1 MPYPT
6 HLLPT
11 TVVGSTPQPEWLVDR
26 AALHKHGVPRTH
38 VPDIWRVPEPLRAL
52 AQDDATIL
60 AIRDMERA
68 GIDIVSDGEIRRES
82 YSNHFA
88 LALDGIDA
96 DHVGTLD
103 RGHRAIPVPR
113 VAGCIRRHGPV
124 ELRDARFLLRN
135 TDRATKVTLPGPFTM
150 SQQVSNEFYA
160 DEAEMAMDFAAAVNE
175 ELREL
180 KAAGIDV
187 VQLDEPWVR
196 TAPEKATRWGIAAI
210 NRALQGIEGPTVV
223 HLCFGYAAVVT
234 DKPSGYTFLP
244 QLADCVAQQISIEA
258 AQPRLDLGVLAEL
271 AGKCILLGVL
281 DLGDPSVETAEVV
294 AARLRAGLRYV
305 APEKLIA
312 APDCGMKY
320 LPRATAFRKLKAL
333 AEGAAIVRCELAG

>member
-1 MPYPT
+1 MACRGRAPPIS
-6 HLLPT
+6 
-11 TVVGSTPQPEWLVDR
+11 GGFRSLV
-26 AALHKHGVPRTH
+26 T
-38 VPDIWRVPEPLRAL
+38 
-52 AQDDATIL
+52 
-60 AIRDMERA
+60 
-68 GIDIVSDGEIRRES
+68 DGEIRRES

-96 DHVGTLD
+96 EHVGSLD
-103 RGHRAIPVPR
+103 REHRVVLVPR
-113 VAGCIRRHGPV
+113 AVGYIRRRGPV
-124 ELRDARFLLRN
+124 ELRDAQFLLHN

-160 DEAEMAMDFAAAVNE
+160 DEAEMAMDYAAAVNE

-210 NRALQGIEGPTVV
+210 NRALEGIEGPTVV
-223 HLCFGYAAVVT
+223 HLCFGYAAMVA

-244 QLADCVAQQISIEA
+244 QLADCIAQQISIEA
-258 AQPRLDLGVLAEL
+258 AQPKLDLGVLAEL
-271 AGKCILLGVL
+271 AGKSILLGVL
-281 DLGDPSVETAEVV
+281 DLGDAAVETAGVV
-294 AARLRAGLRYV
+294 ATRIRAGLRYV
-305 APEKLIA
+305 VPDKLIA

-320 LPRATAFRKLKAL
+320 LPRATAFGKLKAL
-333 AEGAAIVRCELAG
+333 AEGAAIVRRELAG

>member
-1 MPYPT
+1 
-6 HLLPT
+6 
-11 TVVGSTPQPEWLVDR
+11 
-26 AALHKHGVPRTH
+26 
-38 VPDIWRVPEPLRAL
+38 
-52 AQDDATIL
+52 
-60 AIRDMERA
+60 MERA
-68 GIDIVSDGEIRRES
+68 GIDILTDGEIRRES

-96 DHVGTLD
+96 ERVGTLN
-103 RGHRAIPVPR
+103 REQRTVPVPR
-113 VAGCIRRHGPV
+113 VVGRIRRHGAV
-124 ELRDARFLLRN
+124 ELRDARFLLHN

-150 SQQVSNEFYA
+150 SQQVSSEFYA
-160 DEAEMAMDFAAAVNE
+160 DEAEMAMDYAAAVNE

-210 NRALQGIEGPTVV
+210 NRALEGIEGPTVV
-223 HLCFGYAAVVT
+223 HLCFGYSAVVA

-244 QLADCVAQQISIEA
+244 QLADCIARQISIEA
-258 AQPRLDLGVLAEL
+258 AQPRLDLGVLNEL
-271 AGKCILLGVL
+271 AGKSILLGVL
-281 DLGDPSVETAEVV
+281 DLGDPEVEMAEVV

-305 APEKLIA
+305 APERLIA

-320 LPRATAFRKLKAL
+320 LPRETAFGKLRVL
-333 AEGAAIVRCELAG
+333 AEGAAIVRRELAG